1 MSAAEYG
8 AGKMDAGKVISC
20 ILIAAAFAGGFALA
34 RRCSPNPPHGPISPK
49 VDTLIVRDTFVQTT
63 PIYVTKRVV
72 EKVLV
77 PVTDTLHLHDT
88 TYVQLDREQV
98 EWSDSLA
105 TVWASGILPQVDS
118 VRHYT
123 STVYITKEVPV
134 EVKVRPRWSLGVT
147 AGYGAGKDGLTPFV
161 GAGITYNVLTFGRR

>member
-1 MSAAEYG
+1 M
-8 AGKMDAGKVISC
+8 
-20 ILIAAAFAGGFALA
+20 
-34 RRCSPNPPHGPISPK
+34 
-49 VDTLIVRDTFVQTT
+49 
-63 PIYVTKRVV
+63 TKRVV
-72 EKVLV
+72 EYVKV

-88 TYVQLDREQV
+88 AYVVLPREQV

-134 EVKVRPRWSLGVT
+134 EVKVRPRWSVGVT